1 MANKKKSSTKTVAG
15 LPGLEL
21 GEMER
26 LVAFMEKHNLQ
37 EFEFALGDLRVALKR
52 GGGSGSSS
60 RETARPVQGAAAPAA
75 HSDAGGAASAQAAT
89 AAAASSAAAKAAD
102 QDHIVK
108 SPIVGTFYASPSP
121 DSEPFVKV
129 GDRVKK
135 GQVVCIVEAM
145 KLMNEIEADVS
156 GEIVR
161 VMAEGGQPV
170 EYGQGLFAIRP

>member
-1 MANKKKSSTKTVAG
+1 MANKKKSSTKPAGG

-21 GEMER
+21 SEMER

-37 EFEFALGDLRVALKR
+37 EFEFALGNLKVALRR
-52 GGGSGSSS
+52 GGSSS
-60 RETARPVQGAAAPAA
+60 GGARESSRPAQSATQIAQA
-75 HSDAGGAASAQAAT
+75 DAASASAAQAS
-89 AAAASSAAAKAAD
+89 AAAATSAAAAKAAD

-108 SPIVGTFYASPSP
+108 SPIVGTFYPSPSP
-121 DSEPFVKV
+121 DAPSFIKV

-156 GEIVR
+156 GEVVR
-161 VMAEGGQPV
+161 VMAEAGQPV